1 MPAGLKKFA
10 AMRAA
15 SSPFSI
21 PLASI
26 LAAAMAGPAIGGAW
40 TQSKDKGQTIAQGTF
55 TRSTRQFD
63 DNGDAVPIPRYD
75 KFEMNV
81 LIEYGLTDWLTVMTQ
96 PQLMWTGIAAPTD
109 AEASGLGYTDIG
121 ARARLW
127 SDKDSVF
134 SAQAFARFSGQHDE
148 TNPAEV
154 GKTDPELDLRA
165 LYGRAFTLAGWSA
178 FTDAQL
184 GYRFRFDDPPN
195 EIRLDLTFGIRPDPK
210 LLLLAQS
217 FNTFSDGSAEGV
229 FEDGREHKIQ
239 LSAVWDFDEVWS
251 LQLGGIA
258 TVAGE
263 NALRERGVI
272 AALWRKF

>member
-1 MPAGLKKFA
+1 MDAGPEMFA

-15 SSPFSI
+15 ASPFII
-21 PLASI
+21 PIAAI
-26 LAAAMAGPAIGGAW
+26 LAAAIAGPVFAGAW
-40 TQSKDKGQTIAQGTF
+40 TENTGKGQVIAAGTF

-63 DNGDAVPIPRYD
+63 DGGDAVPIPRYD
-75 KFEMNV
+75 KFELNT

-109 AEASGLGYTDIG
+109 AEASGLGYTDLG
-121 ARARLW
+121 ARTRLW
-127 SDKDSVF
+127 SDKESVF
-134 SAQAFARFSGQHDE
+134 SAQAFARVPGQHDE
-148 TNPAEV
+148 DNAAAI

-165 LYGRAFTLAGWSA
+165 LYGRSFTIDGRSG
-178 FTDAQL
+178 FIDAQL

-195 EIRLDLTFGIRPDPK
+195 EVRFDFTFGIRPDPK

-217 FNTFSDGSAEGV
+217 FNTFADGSAEGV

-239 LSAVWDFDEVWS
+239 LSAVLSLDDVWS
-251 LQLGGIA
+251 VQLGGIA